1 MKNTVIKTGEA
12 KKSILPANKGLDLA
26 FAFFISIALL
36 FLAALSTI
44 AKSTETFSSI
54 AILDEV
60 IINKIY
66 LIRGQKVMIDSDLAE
81 LYEVSTGNLNKAVS
95 RNIKRFPDDFMFQLT
110 KDEYDSLKFQLGI
123 LKRGKHSKYMPYAF
137 RREGIAM
144 LSGILHSYRAIM
156 INIRIMRAFRKME
169 DMQLAQKDI
178 LKKLEKIETT
188 LLKHDNRIVKK
199 EEDIQRIFIVL
210 KQLLS
215 PPKTPRKKIDFK
227 SFSKK

>member
-123 LKRGKHSKYMPYAF
+123 LN
-137 RREGIAM
+137 
-144 LSGILHSYRAIM
+144 SGQTTQ
-156 INIRIMRAFRKME
+156 IRI
-169 DMQLAQKDI
+169 L
-178 LKKLEKIETT
+178 
-188 LLKHDNRIVKK
+188 
-199 EEDIQRIFIVL
+199 
-210 KQLLS
+210 
-215 PPKTPRKKIDFK
+215 
-227 SFSKK
+227 